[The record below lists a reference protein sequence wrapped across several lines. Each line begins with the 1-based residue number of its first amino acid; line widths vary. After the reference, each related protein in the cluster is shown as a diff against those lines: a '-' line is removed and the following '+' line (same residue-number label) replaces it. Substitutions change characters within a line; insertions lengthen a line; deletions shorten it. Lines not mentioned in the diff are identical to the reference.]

1 MGSGY
6 ALLVKAELGADCP
19 GEYEFINRGV
29 SGNRIVDLYARIKA
43 DFINLKPDYASI
55 YVGVNDTWHEIGN
68 QNGVDTDKFETIY
81 TMMIDEIQAACPDT
95 KLMIISPYVLEGMAT
110 CNTEEIP
117 DRLSRFRKDVAEKV
131 AFGKISLEIKQGLH
145 QTVKPLFY
153 DLVVFD
159 IRFPFE
165 G

>member
-1 MGSGY
+1 MSKRISFQGDSITDCRRDRNDVQFGLGSGY

-55 YVGVNDTWHEIGN
+55 YIGVNDAWHEIGN

-95 KLMIISPYVLEGMAT
+95 KLMII
-110 CNTEEIP
+110 
-117 DRLSRFRKDVAEKV
+117 
-131 AFGKISLEIKQGLH
+131 
-145 QTVKPLFY
+145 
-153 DLVVFD
+153 
-159 IRFPFE
+159 
-165 G
+165 